1 MATPNLLARPLA
13 LLPLLA
19 ILAGAAPAG
28 AQSLR
33 FVSLRPAG
41 AGAPG
46 DWTAVIAG
54 KGVKT
59 PGAVTFWADGQA
71 VTAEAAGA
79 GEGETARVKLKGVP
93 AGVLRIEAARGKERD
108 AAVGVGAESPEAGP
122 FDDWTIYH
130 IMVDMFANGTASN
143 DGEITGWKH
152 PNYAGGDL
160 QGILEHAEYIQKLG
174 VNAVWLSPV
183 FAAKSSHGYDVTN
196 YYRIA
201 PAVAVPNDPAASL
214 ELFHKLVADLH
225 GRGIKVILDVPLN
238 HASAGYDRG
247 DGDPDKLRPRATT
260 GRQEAEKL
268 WDSWGSGYRYW
279 DFDHAP
285 TRQFLKN
292 AALFWLVRQDVDGLR
307 LDYVRGVP
315 HDFWAELYGEVKKA
329 KPGAFL
335 VGEAWMDQQGPDAN
349 AHEIAT
355 YFARLDGKP
364 QLDSLFDFP
373 MASVLTDVFAKGNP
387 AVDLESWLQETE
399 AVYGPGTH
407 PTRFLDNHDLS
418 RFLSW
423 TDKPQRLTAAV
434 TFLASL
440 SGPIEFF
447 YGTETGLANG
457 APKTGF
463 VDAGRI
469 PMPWKSLN
477 EDLEGRFRK
486 AVEARRAHP
495 ALSRGGRIPLLADR
509 DQLVMAKV
517 APGETILVGV
527 NLASEAKDV
536 TLDLAGLLP
545 AGAATLPPLVGDAPA
560 TVTETGQLKWH
571 LPPLSTVLVTL
582 PGAK

>member
-1 MATPNLLARPLA
+1 MPTPNRRPRPLILFA
-13 LLPLLA
+13 LLA
-19 ILAGAAPAG
+19 ILAGSAPSG
-28 AQSLR
+28 AQNLR
-33 FVSLRPAG
+33 FVSLRPS
-41 AGAPG
+41 GAPG
-46 DWTAVIAG
+46 EWTAVIAG
-54 KGVKT
+54 KGAKA
-59 PGAVTFWADGQA
+59 PGSVTFWADGQA
-71 VTAEAAGA
+71 VSAEVIGSP
-79 GEGETARVKLKGVP
+79 GDTARVKLKGVP
-93 AGVLRIEAARGKERD
+93 AGVMRIEGARGKERD
-108 AAVGVGAESPEAGP
+108 AAVGVGAESAEAGP

-130 IMVDMFANGTASN
+130 IMVDMFANGTTSN

-214 ELFHKLVADLH
+214 DLFHKLVANLH
-225 GRGIKVILDVPLN
+225 GRGIKVILDIPLN

-247 DGDPDKLRPRATT
+247 DGDPDKLRPRSTT

-268 WDSWGSGYRYW
+268 WDSWGAGYRYW

-292 AALFWLVRQDVDGLR
+292 AALFWLTKQDVDGLR

-315 HDFWAELYGEVKKA
+315 HDFWAELYGEVKMA
-329 KPGAFL
+329 WPGAFL
-335 VGEAWMDQQGPDAN
+335 VGEAWIDQQGPEAN
-349 AHEIAT
+349 AREIAT
-355 YFARLDGKP
+355 YFAKLNGKT

-373 MASVLTDVFAKGNP
+373 MQSVLTDVFAKGNP

-399 AVYGPGTH
+399 AIYGAGTH

-418 RFLSW
+418 RFMSW
-423 TDKPQRLTAAV
+423 TDKPQRLAAAV

-440 SGPIEFF
+440 SGPIDLF

-457 APKTGF
+457 SPKTGF

-477 EDLEGRFRK
+477 EDLVAQVRK
-486 AVEARRAHP
+486 SLETRRAHP

-536 TLDLAGLLP
+536 TVDLAGLLP
-545 AGAATLPPLVGDAPA
+545 PGAAGTAAVQPLVGSAPA
-560 TVTETGQLKWH
+560 SVTEAGQLKWH
-571 LPPLSTVLVTL
+571 LPPLSTVLVSL
-582 PGAK
+582 PAR